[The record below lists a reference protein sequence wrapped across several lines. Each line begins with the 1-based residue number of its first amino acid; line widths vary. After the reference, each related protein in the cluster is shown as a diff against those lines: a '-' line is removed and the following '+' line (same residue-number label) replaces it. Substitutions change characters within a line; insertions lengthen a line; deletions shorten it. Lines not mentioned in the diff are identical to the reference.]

1 MEPADVDGA
10 GSVRW
15 RLRKR
20 VSVPVG
26 NDGGDERDGHP
37 PGEATLMKV
46 TEVSKEINSVP
57 ICVSANDSQVL
68 RYVRKG
74 NKN

>member
-1 MEPADVDGA
+1 MRRCQYNL
-10 GSVRW
+10 GSDR
-15 RLRKR
+15 
-20 VSVPVG
+20 
-26 NDGGDERDGHP
+26 
-37 PGEATLMKV
+37 EATLMKV